1 MCTVHVRRKKGD
13 IMRKQKETSGRSAAL
28 FKATLGLV
36 VLGAL
41 LSTAAAQR
49 VEFNPYAGGILAIS
63 GTNLDFGS
71 FDLKRDGIYGVRA
84 GFFLTERFEIEGNFG
99 YINHF
104 EFKNSDPKSRGIL
117 WEASGL
123 YRFDL
128 EKVKPFVA
136 FGVGGLTAVV
146 DEDRPSFAEGATP
159 VFGDNDTFFTFS
171 YGGGVKVPMLWG
183 PLGLRADARGRT
195 IPNLLGQ
202 GTSWLELTGGITLT
216 F

>member
-1 MCTVHVRRKKGD
+1 MRKKK
-13 IMRKQKETSGRSAAL
+13 IQTIRVAMS
-28 FKATLGLV
+28 LV
-36 VLGAL
+36 VFTAL
-41 LSTAAAQR
+41 ASSLSAQK
-49 VEFNPYAGGILAIS
+49 VEIHPYAGGIPAIS
-63 GTNLDFGS
+63 SADLSSGS

-84 GFFLTERFEIEGNFG
+84 SVFLRSNLEIEGSFG

-128 EKVKPFVA
+128 EGKVKPFVA

-146 DEDRPSFAEGATP
+146 DENKPAFAEGSTP
-159 VFGDNDTFFTFS
+159 VFGDKDTFFTFS
-171 YGGGVKVPMLWG
+171 YGGGVKAPMLWG

-195 IPNLLGQ
+195 LPNLLGK
-202 GTSWLELTGGITLT
+202 GVTWLELTGGITLT